1 MFGYLRNQLL
11 FFKNVIWADWKVD
24 GYVFH
29 FKVLVAIRTTVV
41 SGEYQAACILLQQ
54 TQVEE
59 NLSGGRSPELYV
71 ALTLPLHL
79 R

>member
-1 MFGYLRNQLL
+1 MFSILRL
-11 FFKNVIWADWKVD
+11 
-24 GYVFH
+24 
-29 FKVLVAIRTTVV
+29 LVAIRTTVV
-41 SGEYQAACILLQQ
+41 FGQYQEACILLQQ

-79 R
+79 GKVLLTTHHKF